1 MARPVEFVYE
11 DVLTNAMEQFWR
23 EGFEA
28 SSVQKLLDVTG
39 INRGTLYNS
48 FGDKDTFFLSC
59 LKHYNE
65 LVEKELD
72 ASLNNRE
79 LGPWQAV
86 EKYFELSLMGRPA
99 RRRNMGCLLV
109 NSFCESI
116 NFNKDLQKP
125 VKNAYNNIRK
135 ALLKRMKEAD
145 KAGKLKKGVTPE
157 TATEMLMTAIS
168 GLRVSAREGRPAKQQ
183 KAVIDLT
190 LKSLQG

>member
-48 FGDKDTFFLSC
+48 FGDKDTFFQSC

-65 LVEKELD
+65 LVNEELD
-72 ASLNNRE
+72 ASLNKTGM
-79 LGPWQAV
+79 GPWEAV
-86 EKYFELSLMGRPA
+86 EKYFELTLMGRPA
-99 RRRNMGCLLV
+99 KRRNMGCLLV

-116 NFNKDLQKP
+116 NHDKELQKS
-125 VKNAYNNIRK
+125 VKNAWSGIRK
-135 ALLKRMKEAD
+135 ALLKRMKEAH
-145 KAGKLKKGVTPE
+145 KAGKMRKGLAAE
-157 TATEMLMTAIS
+157 TATEILMTTLS

-183 KAVIDLT
+183 KAVIDFT
-190 LKSLQG
+190 LKSLQ